1 MNVPIDVPFGITS
14 DDLLEDD
21 ETFGASL
28 TLVNTPLIVAVVPDE
43 TTVTIEDD
51 DSKYFPIRLYCKSL

>member
-1 MNVPIDVPFGITS
+1 MPVDFTS

-21 ETFGASL
+21 ESFGASL
-28 TLVNTPLIVAVVPDE
+28 TLVDTPLIVAVVPDV

-51 DSKYFPIRLYCKSL
+51 DGKYFSIRLYFKSL

>member
-1 MNVPIDVPFGITS
+1 MDVPSNVPFDITS

-28 TLVNTPLIVAVVPDE
+28 TLVNTPLIVAVVPDV

-51 DSKYFPIRLYCKSL
+51 DGKYFPIRLYFKSL